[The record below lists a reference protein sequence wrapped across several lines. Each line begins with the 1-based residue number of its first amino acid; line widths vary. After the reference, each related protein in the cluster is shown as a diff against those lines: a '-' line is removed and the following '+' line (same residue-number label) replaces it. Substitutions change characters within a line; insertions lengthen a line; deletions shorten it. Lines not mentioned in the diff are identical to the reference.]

1 MARTLIDICQDME
14 SLDKILAEAEGDIT
28 DPLVAQTID
37 LWFEE
42 LDGQLDTKVE
52 RYCKLIRELELRSQ
66 ARMAEADRIRNLAKT
81 DANGAKGLKHRLHCV
96 MVRRN
101 LGRIK
106 TDTFNVSICA
116 NGGKLPIAINGEVP
130 ADYQRTEVFPD
141 TDKIRKDLEDGVALE
156 FARYEERGRHI
167 RVR

>member
-96 MVRRN
+96 MIRRG

-106 TDTFNVSICA
+106 TDTFNVSVCK
-116 NGGKLPIAINGEVP
+116 NGGKLPIAIRGEVP
-130 ADYQRTEVFPD
+130 PEFQQTQVVPD
-141 TDKIRKDLEDGVALE
+141 TDKIRQSLDEGVALE
-156 FARYEERGRHI
+156 FAVFEERGRHL